1 MIKFDN
7 LWNYLFKYF
16 IISQISATWEMQYP
30 VISIEKYNNI
40 TPKIIFE
47 KAKDLDSCV
56 AKKLNQQG

>member
-1 MIKFDN
+1 
-7 LWNYLFKYF
+7 
-16 IISQISATWEMQYP
+16 MQYP